1 MLENSTQN
9 KKEHRLVLVVAYA
22 EFNKNLN
29 ENALKFYSNFIFL
42 PIKFQNLLNNGT
54 ITANIQT

>member
-29 ENALKFYSNFIFL
+29 ENALLTSHL
-42 PIKFQNLLNNGT
+42 
-54 ITANIQT
+54 QTVLYGIMLSLIVIPY

>member
-29 ENALKFYSNFIFL
+29 KNALLSVGYVHKTS
-42 PIKFQNLLNNGT
+42 PHP
-54 ITANIQT
+54 

>member
-29 ENALKFYSNFIFL
+29 ENALKDVYIIFIGKRSN
-42 PIKFQNLLNNGT
+42 
-54 ITANIQT
+54 